1 MIKDKYMEV
10 LSMTYG
16 MREIDRYV
24 ELIRRVTDF
33 VPEVGLILGSG
44 LGDYA
49 DGIQNPICI
58 PYGELP
64 GFPVST
70 APGHKGQFVMGVH
83 KGKRVIAM
91 QGRIHGYEG
100 YDHSQLA
107 LPVRIMRRLGAE
119 SLFLTNAAGGINTA
133 FAVGA
138 LMIIT
143 DHINYSGQNPL
154 TGQNLDELGPRFPD
168 MSDLYSKT
176 LRETLKVKAAAA
188 GIPVEEGVYVMF
200 AGPSYETP
208 AEIRMA
214 RGFGADAVG
223 MSTVPEAI
231 AARHCGMRVLGV
243 SCITNCAAGILD
255 TPLSHAE
262 VVETTARVKAQ
273 FIRLVDLALEQV
285 L

>member
-1 MIKDKYMEV
+1 MK
-10 LSMTYG
+10 
-16 MREIDRYV
+16 EIGGYV
-24 ELIRRVTDF
+24 ECIRQVTGF
-33 VPEVGLILGSG
+33 MPEVGLILGSG

-49 DGIQNPICI
+49 DEIKNPICI
-58 PYGELP
+58 PYSDLP

-70 APGHKGQFVMGVH
+70 VAGHKGQFVLGEH
-83 KGKRVIAM
+83 RGKRVIAM
-91 QGRIHGYEG
+91 QGRFHGYEG
-100 YDHSQLA
+100 YSHGQLA

-119 SLFLTNAAGGINTA
+119 SLLLTNAAGGINTA

-138 LMIIT
+138 LMVIT

-154 TGQNLDELGPRFPD
+154 TGLNLDELGPRFPD
-168 MSDLYSKT
+168 MSDLYSKE
-176 LRETLKVKAAAA
+176 LRETLKQKAAAA

-200 AGPSYETP
+200 TGPSYETP

-214 RGFGADAVG
+214 RGLGADAVG
-223 MSTVPEAI
+223 MSTGPEAI

-255 TPLSHAE
+255 APLSHTE
-262 VVETTARVKAQ
+262 VVETSARVKAQ
-273 FIRLVDLALEQV
+273 FVRLIDLALEQV